1 MKLFAHFVSGVT
13 AGKLFWPRSH
23 TDPDVWFT
31 VLVCLDYGRGIIEG
45 GDFAFGSIGHVL
57 KCEHG
62 NVIVYNPTH
71 HHGTTKFSVHPND
84 ANSGHVLFAFF
95 FMKKQ
100 VLHADLL
107 SQQVVK
113 RIGMQPP

>member
-1 MKLFAHFVSGVT
+1 VSGIT

-23 TDPDVWFT
+23 TDPDVCYT
-31 VLVCLDYGRGIIEG
+31 VLVSLDYGRGIIPG
-45 GDFAFGSIGHVL
+45 GDFAFGSIGQALHC
-57 KCEHG
+57 KHG
-62 NVIVYNPTH
+62 NVLIYNPTH
-71 HHGTTKFSVHPND
+71 HHETTKFLLHPND
-84 ANSGHVLFAFF
+84 ANSGRLFFAF

-113 RIGMQPP
+113 RLGVQPLKLM